1 MKNLKQF
8 RILCLVMC
16 LLCCVLSLQHVQAE
30 ETPETPEA
38 GSLILKY
45 SQNGAVFSVYRVA
58 EMTQNGYVLTG
69 SFADYPV
76 SPVAD
81 DTEQWLS
88 LAATLAAYAARDEI
102 VPDASGEIDHNQLTC
117 TGLLPGLYLVV
128 GSITTQD
135 RTVYHPIP
143 FLRVLEEG
151 KDSTASVKWE
161 EETLPGQ
168 RADYTVQK
176 VWQDDGFEEERP
188 DSVTV
193 QLLENG
199 KVMETVTLSEENHWQ
214 HTWKQLP
221 DACQWQVTE
230 QDVPQG
236 YTVTVSQSGKAF
248 TVTNTYQQTPV
259 TEPTGTEKPTKPG
272 GPDTGDDR
280 QPLLY
285 TVLSGL
291 SLCVLVVLLL
301 TRSKEKR
308 MGRDKGA
315 NHD

>member
-1 MKNLKQF
+1 MKNLKLF
-8 RILCLVMC
+8 RIVCLVMC

-30 ETPETPEA
+30 ETPEA

-58 EMTQNGYVLTG
+58 EMTQEGYVLTG
-69 SFADYPV
+69 SFVGYPV

-81 DTEQWLS
+81 GTEQWLS

-102 VPDASGEIDHNQLTC
+102 APDASGEIDHNMLTC
-117 TGLLPGLYLVV
+117 TGLLPGLYLVL
-128 GSITTQD
+128 GSITTQEQ
-135 RTVYHPIP
+135 TVYHPIP
-143 FLRVLEEG
+143 FLLALEAG
-151 KDSTASVKWE
+151 KDCTASVKWE
-161 EETLPGQ
+161 EETLPGLH
-168 RADYTVQK
+168 ADYTVQK
-176 VWQDDGFEEERP
+176 VWQDTGFEKKRP

-248 TVTNTYQQTPV
+248 TVTNTYQQTPA
-259 TEPTGTEKPTKPG
+259 TEPTGSEKPAKPS

-285 TVLSGL
+285 TVLSGI
-291 SLCVLVVLLL
+291 SLCVLVLLLL

-308 MGRDKGA
+308 MDRGTGD
-315 NHD
+315 NHN

>member
-1 MKNLKQF
+1 MKNLKRF
-8 RILCLVMC
+8 RIICLALC
-16 LLCCVLSLQHVQAE
+16 LLCCVLSLQPVLAE

-45 SQNGAVFSVYRVA
+45 DQNGAVFSVYRVA
-58 EMTQNGYVLTG
+58 EMTQQGYVLTG
-69 SFADYPV
+69 SFANYPV

-88 LAATLAAYAARDEI
+88 LAATLAAYAARDQI
-102 VPDASGEIDHNQLTC
+102 APDASGEIAHNQLTC

-128 GSITTQD
+128 GSVTTQD

-143 FLRVLEEG
+143 FLIAMEEG

-161 EETLPGQ
+161 EETLPVV

-176 VWQDDGFEEERP
+176 VWQDTNFAENRP
-188 DSVTV
+188 DFVTV

-221 DACQWQVTE
+221 AAGQWQVTE

-236 YTVTVSQSGKAF
+236 YTVTVSQNGKAF
-248 TVTNTYQQTPV
+248 TVTNTYQQTPT
-259 TEPTGTEKPTKPG
+259 TEPTEPEDPAKPG
-272 GPDTGDDR
+272 GPDTGDYR

-285 TVLSGL
+285 ALLGGIA
-291 SLCVLVVLLL
+291 LCVLAILLV
-301 TRSKEKR
+301 TRPRKKR
-308 MGRDKGA
+308 TDNDD
-315 NHD
+315 NHN

>member
-1 MKNLKQF
+1 MKNRKLF
-8 RILCLVMC
+8 RIACLALC
-16 LLCCVLSLQHVQAE
+16 LLCCVLSLQPVLAE
-30 ETPETPEA
+30 ETPET

-45 SQNGAVFSVYRVA
+45 DQNGAVFSVYRVA
-58 EMTQNGYVLTG
+58 EMTQQGYVLTG

-88 LAATLAAYAARDEI
+88 LAATLAAYAARDQI
-102 VPDASGEIDHNQLTC
+102 APDASGEIAQHKLTC

-143 FLRVLEEG
+143 FLLALEEG

-161 EETLPGQ
+161 EETLPGVH
-168 RADYTVQK
+168 ADYTVQK
-176 VWQDDGFEEERP
+176 VWQDTGFEEVRP
-188 DSVTV
+188 ESVTV

-199 KVMETVTLSEENHWQ
+199 KVMETVTLSEENHWK

-221 DACQWQVTE
+221 VACQWQVTE

-236 YTVTVSQSGKAF
+236 YAVTVSQSDKAF
-248 TVTNTYQQTPV
+248 TVTNTYQQTLT
-259 TEPTGTEKPTKPG
+259 TEPTETENPTKPS
-272 GPDTGDDR
+272 GPDTGDYR

-285 TVLSGL
+285 ALLGGIA
-291 SLCVLVVLLL
+291 LCLLAILVV
-301 TRSKEKR
+301 TRPKKKR
-308 MGRDKGA
+308 SDGDKD
-315 NHD
+315 NHHN